1 MPGVLPGPG
10 GGRLLS
16 VTYVSL
22 ADPLIGAADID
33 AILASARRNNE
44 RDALTG
50 ALAYNGYNFLQL
62 LEGPDAKVEACL
74 AIIRGDP
81 RHSGMAE
88 VRRRAVVSRDFGD
101 WAVLYDARFERQRH
115 SLMRLAANGR
125 IDAEDERMFANFIAL
140 GRGQG
145 AG

>member
-1 MPGVLPGPG
+1 M
-10 GGRLLS
+10 LS
-16 VTYVSL
+16 VTYVSV
-22 ADPLIGAADID
+22 ADPLIGADDIE

-62 LEGPDAKVEACL
+62 LEGPDEKVEACL
-74 AIIRGDP
+74 AIIRADP
-81 RHSGMAE
+81 RHSGMVE
-88 VRRRAVVSRDFGD
+88 VRRRAVETRDFGD
-101 WAVLYDARFERQRH
+101 WAMLYDARFEWRRD
-115 SLMRLAANGR
+115 SLARLAANRR